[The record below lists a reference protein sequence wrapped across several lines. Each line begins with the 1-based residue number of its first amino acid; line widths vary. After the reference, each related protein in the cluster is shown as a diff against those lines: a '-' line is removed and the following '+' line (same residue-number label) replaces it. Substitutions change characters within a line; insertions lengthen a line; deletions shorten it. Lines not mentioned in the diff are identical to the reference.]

1 MARKELPDDL
11 TPSICEAA
19 LDRFSQS
26 DDSLAG
32 VIEQHHIEVRD
43 FMILSLICDQKALGI
58 DQLARA
64 LGLTTE
70 VVIDCIDRMT
80 SAGLLRY
87 HSASS
92 LLLTDNRIQSTDAG
106 QLIAQKILDSVG

>member
-1 MARKELPDDL
+1 LSKKEVPDDL

-32 VIEQHHIEVRD
+32 VIEQHNIEVRD
-43 FMILSLICDQKALGI
+43 FMVLSLICDQTELGI
-58 DQLARA
+58 DQLSRA
-64 LGLTTE
+64 LGLSTE
-70 VVIDCIDRMT
+70 SVIDCIERMM

-87 HSASS
+87 QSESS
-92 LLLTDNRIQSTDAG
+92 LLLTDHRVQSTDAG
-106 QLIAQKILDSVG
+106 QLITQKILDNVD

>member
-1 MARKELPDDL
+1 MSKKEVPDDL

-32 VIEQHHIEVRD
+32 IIEQHHIEVRD
-43 FMILSLICDQKALGI
+43 FMVLSLVCDQKALGI

-70 VVIDCIDRMT
+70 AVVDCIDRMT

-92 LLLTDNRIQSTDAG
+92 LLLTDNQIQSTDAG
-106 QLIAQKILDSVG
+106 QLITRKILDNIG